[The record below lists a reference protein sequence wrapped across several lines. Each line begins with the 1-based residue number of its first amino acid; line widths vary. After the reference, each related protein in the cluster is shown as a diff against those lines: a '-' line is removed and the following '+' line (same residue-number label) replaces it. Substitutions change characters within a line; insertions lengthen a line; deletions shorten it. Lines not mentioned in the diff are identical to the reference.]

1 MTGRRD
7 EWRTRKLVLTRIG
20 SVAGAIVMA
29 LLLFYGLW
37 QAVPE
42 RQVVLALRHGE
53 DSLKRGDYAQAEK
66 SYDIVLSLVPNS
78 TVARLGLT
86 CAFYHSGERSAATIE
101 LTKALKAGAFA
112 ERLGSCGHGLG
123 LDDVFFVAKLGLS
136 DAFAVPRVPGARRF
150 ERALMEEPTRTTEE
164 EPDRMLLGAC
174 LAQRA
179 GLAGAAW
186 NYAGNALE
194 TDAVDDSDRARF
206 FSCFGPGERRRA
218 GCARSPSVRNCVLTP
233 AARSAYFRDVRLVDL
248 ASRPVAER

>member
-1 MTGRRD
+1 MTGRG
-7 EWRTRKLVLTRIG
+7 EKWRARKLVLTRIVSG
-20 SVAGAIVMA
+20 AGAFVMA
-29 LLLFYGLW
+29 LLLVYGLW
-37 QAVPE
+37 RAVPD
-42 RQVVLALRHGE
+42 RQAVLALRRGE
-53 DSLKRGDYAQAEK
+53 EALKHSDYAQAEK

-78 TVARLGLT
+78 TVARLGLA

-112 ERLGSCGHGLG
+112 ERLGRCGHGLDLSG
-123 LDDVFFVAKLGLS
+123 VFFVAKLGLS
-136 DAFAVPRVPGARRF
+136 DAFAVPRVAGARRF

-206 FSCFGPGERRRA
+206 LSCFGPRERRRA
-218 GCARSPSVRNCVLTP
+218 GCAGAPSLRSCVLTP

-248 ASRPVAER
+248 ASQPVADR

>member
-1 MTGRRD
+1 MIGRRD
-7 EWRTRKLVLTRIG
+7 GWRARKLLLTRVVSG
-20 SVAGAIVMA
+20 AGALVMA

-37 QAVPE
+37 QAVPD
-42 RQVVLALRHGE
+42 RQAVLALRRGE
-53 DSLKRGDYAQAEK
+53 EALKRSNYALAEK
-66 SYDIVLSLVPNS
+66 SYNTVLSLVPNS
-78 TVARLGLT
+78 TVARLGLA

-112 ERLGSCGHGLG
+112 ERLGRCGHGLD
-123 LDDVFFVAKLGLS
+123 LSDVFFVAKLGLS
-136 DAFAVPRVPGARRF
+136 DAFAVPRVAGARRF
-150 ERALMEEPTRTTEE
+150 ESALMEEPTRTTEE
-164 EPDRMLLGAC
+164 EPDRMLIGAC

-206 FSCFGPGERRRA
+206 FSCFGPRERRRA
-218 GCARSPSVRNCVLTP
+218 GCAGAPSLRSCVLTP

-248 ASRPVAER
+248 ASRPVADR